1 MLWNANLAGTALAI
15 ARCEESPLRV
25 MAGPGTGKTFAIKR
39 RIMRLLEEE
48 SADADRILA
57 VTFTRTA
64 AADLVRELSNLD
76 VPGCEAIVAG
86 TLHSYC
92 FSILNKAEVFDF
104 IGRTPR
110 PLITFKSYGVLRFEA
125 EPLLE
130 DLSNADLFGD
140 KRKRTKRILAFEAA
154 WARLQSDEP
163 GWTQDA
169 VDEQFEVT
177 LIDWMKFHN
186 TMLVGELVPQALAY
200 LRDNPACPELGAFD
214 HVVVDEYQD
223 LNKAEQVLLDLLAGS
238 AKSMV
243 VGDKDQSIYSFRHAH
258 PEGIIEYPSTHPHTH
273 DEPLIECRR
282 CPKRVVAIADCLI
295 RHNYPPG
302 SECRLH
308 PLATNRDGEV
318 RIVQWNSME
327 EEANGISAFIEHLT
341 SAARGYNA
349 GEIMVLS
356 PRRLLGYRIRD
367 CLLNRGIAVHSFY
380 HEEMLE
386 GTAVQRAFALLTLLV
401 NREDRVALRFWLG
414 YGSPSWRAGAYKR
427 LFGYC
432 IEKDQSPWSA
442 LEDLDRGE
450 VTLSGTKQLVARFK
464 DLKEEL
470 AALEPLMGQV
480 LMDYLFPETEPENA
494 AIREAAQLASVDTK
508 GAKDILQALT
518 SVITQ
523 PAMPEVGEFVRV
535 MSLHKSKGLTSKAV
549 IVAGCVQGLI
559 PFLDRDHTPSEASAS
574 LKEQR
579 RLLYVALTRATDTLV
594 ISSFAT
600 IERSIAYKIG
610 ARIKQS
616 GGNQSH
622 ALTVSSQFLKEL
634 GPAAPT
640 PLYGRAWLSSQF
652 A

>member
-1 MLWNANLAGTALAI
+1 
-15 ARCEESPLRV
+15 

-48 SADADRILA
+48 GADPSRILT

-64 AADLVRELSNLD
+64 AAGLVSELADLG
-76 VPGCEAIVAG
+76 VPGCDAIVAG

-92 FSILNKAEVFDF
+92 FSILNKAEVFEF
-104 IGRTPR
+104 IERTPR

-130 DLSNADLFGD
+130 DLNNADLFGD

-258 PEGIIEYPSTHPHTH
+258 PEGIIEYSSTHPHTH
-273 DEPLIECRR
+273 DEPLVECRR

-295 RHNYPPG
+295 KHNYPSG
-302 SECRLH
+302 SDPRLL
-308 PLATNRDGEV
+308 PMATNTEGEV
-318 RIVQWNSME
+318 KIVQWNSMQ
-327 EEANGISAFIEHLT
+327 EEANGISAFIKHLT
-341 SAARGYNA
+341 SDRGYGA
-349 GEIMVLS
+349 GDIMVLS
-356 PRRLLGYRIRD
+356 PRRLLGYGVRD
-367 CLLNRGIAVHSFY
+367 SLVTKGVAVHSFY

-386 GTAVQRAFALLTLLV
+386 GEGVQRAFALLTLLV
-401 NREDRVALRFWLG
+401 NKEDRVALRFWLG
-414 YGSPSWRAGAYKR
+414 YGSPSWRAGAYEHLR
-427 LFGYC
+427 DHCNESG
-432 IEKDQSPWSA
+432 QSPWAA
-442 LEDLDRGE
+442 LEDLDVGNLKLKG
-450 VTLSGTKQLVARFK
+450 TSGVVARFR
-464 DLKEEL
+464 DLKQEL
-470 AALEPLMGQV
+470 AALGPLTG
-480 LMDYLFPETEPENA
+480 LALIDYLFPEAEVDSF
-494 AIREAAQLASVDTK
+494 AIREAAQLAGLDDK
-508 GAKDILQALT
+508 DAKNILRALT
-518 SVITQ
+518 GVITQ
-523 PAMPEVGEFVRV
+523 PAMPEEGEFVRV
-535 MSLHKSKGLTSKAV
+535 MSLHKSKGLTSKVV
-549 IVAGCVQGLI
+549 IVAGCIQGLV
-559 PFLDRDHTPSEASAS
+559 PFLDRDHNSAEASAN

-579 RLLYVALTRATDTLV
+579 RLFYVAITRATDILV

-600 IERSIAYKIG
+600 IERKVAHKIG
-610 ARIKQS
+610 ARTKQS
-616 GGNQSH
+616 GGNEFH
-622 ALTVSSQFLKEL
+622 ALTASSGFLKEL
-634 GPAAPT
+634 GPSAPT
-640 PLYGRAWLSSQF
+640 PVLGQAWLSSSF

>member
-1 MLWNANLAGTALAI
+1 
-15 ARCEESPLRV
+15 
-25 MAGPGTGKTFAIKR
+25 
-39 RIMRLLEEE
+39 
-48 SADADRILA
+48 
-57 VTFTRTA
+57 
-64 AADLVRELSNLD
+64 
-76 VPGCEAIVAG
+76 
-86 TLHSYC
+86 
-92 FSILNKAEVFDF
+92 
-104 IGRTPR
+104 
-110 PLITFKSYGVLRFEA
+110 
-125 EPLLE
+125 
-130 DLSNADLFGD
+130 
-140 KRKRTKRILAFEAA
+140 
-154 WARLQSDEP
+154 
-163 GWTQDA
+163 
-169 VDEQFEVT
+169 
-177 LIDWMKFHN
+177 
-186 TMLVGELVPQALAY
+186 
-200 LRDNPACPELGAFD
+200 
-214 HVVVDEYQD
+214 
-223 LNKAEQVLLDLLAGS
+223 
-238 AKSMV
+238 
-243 VGDKDQSIYSFRHAH
+243 
-258 PEGIIEYPSTHPHTH
+258 
-273 DEPLIECRR
+273 
-282 CPKRVVAIADCLI
+282 
-295 RHNYPPG
+295 
-302 SECRLH
+302 
-308 PLATNRDGEV
+308 
-318 RIVQWNSME
+318 ME